1 MQGMK
6 CLPANLIEPLH
17 DRIVGNEMGGVKLTP
32 PVDERIS
39 SLARRTVDV
48 GLKML
53 AAQGA
58 NLDSDNLSVTF
69 EEPRTQPAELF
80 ALSDLTRYW
89 SPGWNLE
96 RAGFGGAGGGIGGI
110 RGITYVEDDVLAT
123 WPRDPVRGVVLRRRL
138 RLSATPA
145 LSLEVAA
152 DGARAWDLEIYADNL
167 LLLKRRI
174 DGGSEKSKERH
185 WDDIRVDLA
194 KLAGKEVQLRL
205 YQRVLLPDR
214 IPGNAYWKN
223 LRLE

>member
-1 MQGMK
+1 
-6 CLPANLIEPLH
+6 L
-17 DRIVGNEMGGVKLTP
+17 
-32 PVDERIS
+32 
-39 SLARRTVDV
+39 
-48 GLKML
+48 
-53 AAQGA
+53 
-58 NLDSDNLSVTF
+58 
-69 EEPRTQPAELF
+69 
-80 ALSDLTRYW
+80 
-89 SPGWNLE
+89 
-96 RAGFGGAGGGIGGI
+96 
-110 RGITYVEDDVLAT
+110 EDDVLAT